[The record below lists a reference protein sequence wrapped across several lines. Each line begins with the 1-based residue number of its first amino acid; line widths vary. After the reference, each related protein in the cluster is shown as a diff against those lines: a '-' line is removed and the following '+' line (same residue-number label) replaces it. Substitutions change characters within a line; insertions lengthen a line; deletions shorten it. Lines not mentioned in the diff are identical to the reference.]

1 MEFFDIIRKKI
12 RRKKSWGMIMMLGFT
27 AVYTAFSISYVSSQR
42 NLPFGLVFILIV
54 CMVGTVSGFLMY
66 REDNAYKAIS
76 QRAINYGGL
85 DAVAEMIEE
94 LPRTPYALGDLRL
107 GDKIIFYFYL
117 DYAFILDP
125 LLLTAVKVHCYS
137 NRSYTSFSVKIY
149 HKHGTEKIC
158 TDSEESAKM
167 ICDILTTKYGKQL
180 EANKR
185 NRYFH
190 NS

>member
-27 AVYTAFSISYVSSQR
+27 AMYTAFAISYVSSQR
-42 NLPFGLVFILIV
+42 NLPFELAFILIM

-66 REDNAYKAIS
+66 REDHAYKAIS

-85 DAVAEMIEE
+85 DAVAEIIEE

-107 GDKIIFYFYL
+107 GDKIIFYFYS

-125 LLLTAVKVHCYS
+125 LLLTAIKVHCYS
-137 NRSYTSFSVKIY
+137 NRNYTSFSVKIY
-149 HKHGTEKIC
+149 HKQGTEKIC